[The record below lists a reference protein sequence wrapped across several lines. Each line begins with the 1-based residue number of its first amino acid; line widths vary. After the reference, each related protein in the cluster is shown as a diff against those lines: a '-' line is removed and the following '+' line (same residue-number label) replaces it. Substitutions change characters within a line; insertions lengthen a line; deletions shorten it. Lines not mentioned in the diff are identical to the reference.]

1 MPNNCSSI
9 VKKVS
14 ITLCFILLASCAGIN
29 NYNNSAV
36 YKGKVVVNSL
46 NYDQLSFNILLT
58 SNENNTII
66 QIHKPFYGNLLQ
78 IKYDNSSNLM
88 KYISKDGSYE
98 INADIPRNIGDIVNN
113 CLLRESYVDELFED
127 GQSLNIECYKNMDK
141 TNFYMQYKSSS
152 FKGFLIRNE

>member
-1 MPNNCSSI
+1 M
-9 VKKVS
+9 
-14 ITLCFILLASCAGIN
+14 
-29 NYNNSAV
+29 
-36 YKGKVVVNSL
+36 
-46 NYDQLSFNILLT
+46 LT
-58 SNENNTII
+58 SNENDTII

-113 CLLRESYVDELFED
+113 CLLRESYVNEIFED

-141 TNFYMQYKSSS
+141 TNFYMQYKGSS
-152 FKGFLIRNE
+152 FKGFLIKNE

>member
-1 MPNNCSSI
+1 M
-9 VKKVS
+9 
-14 ITLCFILLASCAGIN
+14 CFILLASCAGLN
-29 NYNNSAV
+29 NYNNSAA
-36 YKGKVVVNSL
+36 YKVKVVVNSL

-78 IKYDNSSNLM
+78 IKYDNFSHLM

-113 CLLRESYVDELFED
+113 CLLRESYVDEVFED
-127 GQSLNIECYKNMDK
+127 GQNLNIECYKNMNK
-141 TNFYMQYKSSS
+141 TNFYMRYKGSS
-152 FKGFLIRNE
+152 FKVFLNKNE

>member
-1 MPNNCSSI
+1 M
-9 VKKVS
+9 
-14 ITLCFILLASCAGIN
+14 
-29 NYNNSAV
+29 

-58 SNENNTII
+58 SNENDTII

-98 INADIPRNIGDIVNN
+98 INAGIPRNIGDIVNN
-113 CLLRESYVDELFED
+113 CLLRKSYICLLYTSPSPRDR
-127 GQSLNIECYKNMDK
+127 G
-141 TNFYMQYKSSS
+141 
-152 FKGFLIRNE
+152 

>member
-113 CLLRESYVDELFED
+113 CLLRESYVNEIFED

-141 TNFYMQYKSSS
+141 TNFYQTLDQHLLRS
-152 FKGFLIRNE
+152 FL

>member
-1 MPNNCSSI
+1 M
-9 VKKVS
+9 
-14 ITLCFILLASCAGIN
+14 
-29 NYNNSAV
+29 

-58 SNENNTII
+58 SNENDTII
-66 QIHKPFYGNLLQ
+66 QILKPFYGNLLQ

-113 CLLRESYVDELFED
+113 CLLRESYVDEVFED

-141 TNFYMQYKSSS
+141 TNFYMQYKGSS